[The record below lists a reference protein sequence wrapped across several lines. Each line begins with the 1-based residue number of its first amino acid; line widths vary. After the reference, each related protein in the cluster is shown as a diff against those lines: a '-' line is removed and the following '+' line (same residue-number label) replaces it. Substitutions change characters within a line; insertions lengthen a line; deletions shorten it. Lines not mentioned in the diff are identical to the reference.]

1 MKYKYIKDL
10 TSDVMFEAY
19 GKDLKELFEN
29 SAEAMFETI
38 CQLDKVKPTKKIE
51 VNIQSDSVED
61 LLYYWLQQL
70 IALVDI
76 EEMFFSKFVIKE
88 IKDNTLRAD
97 IFGEPIVP
105 EKGETLVKAVTNYKF
120 ELKKIKEGYKA
131 TVSLDI

>member
-1 MKYKYIKDL
+1 
-10 TSDVMFEAY
+10 MFEAY
-19 GKDLKELFEN
+19 GKGLKELFEN

-51 VNIQSDSVED
+51 VKIQSDSVED
-61 LLYYWLQQL
+61 LLYYWLQHL

-76 EEMFFSKFVIKE
+76 EEMFFSKFEIKE
-88 IKDNTLRAD
+88 IKDNTLIAD
-97 IFGEPIVP
+97 VFGEPITP

-120 ELKKIKEGYKA
+120 SLEKIKQGYKA

>member
-1 MKYKYIKDL
+1 MKYKYLKDL

-97 IFGEPIVP
+97 VFGESIVP

-120 ELKKIKEGYKA
+120 GLEKTKQGYKA

>member
-1 MKYKYIKDL
+1 MKYKYLKDL

-19 GKDLKELFEN
+19 GKDLKEVFEN
-29 SAEAMFETI
+29 AAEAMFETI
-38 CQLDKVKPTKKIE
+38 CQLDKVKPLKKLE

-76 EEMFFSKFVIKE
+76 EEMFFSKFEIKE

-97 IFGEPIVP
+97 IYGEPITP

-120 ELKKIKEGYKA
+120 NLEKVKEGYKA

>member
-10 TSDVMFEAY
+10 T
-19 GKDLKELFEN
+19 

-51 VNIQSDSVED
+51 VKIQSDSVED
-61 LLYYWLQQL
+61 LLYYWLQHL

-76 EEMFFSKFVIKE
+76 EEMFFSKFEIKE
-88 IKDNTLRAD
+88 IKDNTLIAD
-97 IFGEPIVP
+97 VFGEPITP

-120 ELKKIKEGYKA
+120 SLEKIKQGYKA